1 MIAEAIAGTA
11 SVGLL
16 ALLGSGALP
25 RVDTPRPEGS
35 DLAARVLSGLG
46 VFGLLAVGTFVGRLN
61 LTAFLALIGA
71 AAALS
76 VLRLAGTWR
85 ESARRAAGG
94 LGRIASEPPLAL
106 ALELLAVGSAL
117 AGTLFIGVRYVG
129 GDEMYH
135 VGRIR
140 ALLESGPLSLIDPIS
155 GIPGGPSRP
164 YLVPVFHLL
173 GAALARVF
181 RLTSR
186 EAYVALCLF
195 AVLLVWIAARHLGR
209 RSGERIGGAAFT
221 TVMLL
226 QLLWLPL
233 VDVARHQYNYLFPF
247 TPGEIAKTLIALLLT
262 AASAAVADR
271 DYSEARWRP
280 LTLGFVGAM
289 LVHPSCLLVVL
300 PWIAI
305 TVPILVVAGRLTL
318 PDLRGLPVRLGT
330 LVLLGLLFTIAVRVV
345 GTGDF
350 APNDLD
356 PVVTRDAPLHPFETE
371 RLQHVAFLSDRF
383 YFIRPTG
390 QALLGGGVTLAL
402 VLLHLVRG
410 GTAALAWIA
419 AAPIFA
425 LLLLHNPIVFPYVA
439 RQLTFHFGILW
450 SLDSTWLPGF
460 ALPLAAATLLRNP
473 PSPSGAPR
481 ALRRTASLAA
491 VGLIALL
498 AEFTGWRL
506 RTERR
511 IGQGLGALSRP
522 ALWEAVE
529 RTGDRNGYL
538 LTDPEVAIAV
548 PAFTSMKP
556 YFCNRPPCRP
566 FYADYFV
573 RRRHAETL
581 LGGPLDA
588 AAARRDGI
596 WGELRRNRDYRDRPV
611 PPRDGATV
619 VYQDPDWTLVRF

>member
-25 RVDTPRPEGS
+25 RVDRPSPEPP
-35 DLAARVLSGLG
+35 DLVARVLAGLG
-46 VFGLLAVGTFVGRLN
+46 VFGLLAVGTFAGRLS
-61 LTAFLALIGA
+61 LTAFLALVGV

-76 VLRLAGTWR
+76 AARLLATGR
-85 ESARRAAGG
+85 ESLRHAAGS
-94 LGRIASEPPLAL
+94 LRRIATEPPPGI
-106 ALELLAVGSAL
+106 ALELLAVGSAV

-209 RSGERIGGAAFT
+209 RIGERIGGAAFSA
-221 TVMLL
+221 VMVL

-262 AASAAVADR
+262 AATSAVAEK

-280 LTLGFVGAM
+280 LTLGFIGAM
-289 LVHPSCLLVVL
+289 LVHPSCLLIVL

-305 TVPILVVAGRLTL
+305 TVPILLVSGRLAL
-318 PDLRGLPVRLGT
+318 PDLRALPVRLGT

-390 QALLGGGVTLAL
+390 RALLGGGVTLAL
-402 VLLHLVRG
+402 VLLHLARG

-425 LLLLHNPIVFPYVA
+425 LLLCHNPIVFPYVA

-450 SLDSTWLPGF
+450 SQDSTWLPGF
-460 ALPLAAATLLRNP
+460 ALPLAAATLLRDP
-473 PSPSGAPR
+473 PTVFATR
-481 ALRRTASLAA
+481 TMRRTVSLLT
-491 VGLIALL
+491 VCLIGVL
-498 AEFTGWRL
+498 APFTLWQL
-506 RTERR
+506 RTQRR
-511 IGQGLGALSRP
+511 IGTGLQVLSRP
-522 ALWEAVE
+522 ALWNAVE

-573 RRRHAETL
+573 RRRHAEAL
-581 LGGPLDA
+581 LGGSLDA
-588 AAARRDGI
+588 AAAKRDGI
-596 WGELRRNRDYRDRPV
+596 WGELRRNRDYKNRPV